1 MNRRKITTA
10 LWGLLI
16 IILGVGALAYN
27 FGALDDY
34 KIITAYIVAALL
46 AVMGAAFLLAIAFQ
60 REQWFYVI
68 PGFSLLSLGGVVYL
82 TTQESIKPEWLGALF
97 LGGIALGFL
106 IIFLLDRQERWWA
119 LLQAE
124 TILIIALVGL
134 GLGIPENATRLV
146 GAILF
151 GGFSISFFFVWLF
164 SGHRGRFAWALILA
178 GVLAV
183 FAAAILTSG
192 QNQLALLL
200 WPVLLLLIGLFLIA
214 RIFSAGE
221 KKQPPAVSIEAVQPS
236 PDSDADESQQ
246 EEEGPAQIH
255 LPDTIQPRPAP
266 APMDNEPLDVE
277 VIEPE
282 VVDDAQ
288 TDHRPGSD

>member
-1 MNRRKITTA
+1 MTKKKVSTA

-27 FGALDDY
+27 FGALDNY
-34 KIITAYIVAALL
+34 KLITAYIVAALL
-46 AVMGAAFLLAIAFQ
+46 ALMGVAFLLAIAFQ

-82 TTQESIKPEWLGALF
+82 TTLQNIKAEWLGALF

-106 IIFLLDRQERWWA
+106 VIFLRNRQERWWA

-134 GLGIPENATRLV
+134 GFGVPENITKQV

-151 GGFSISFFFVWLF
+151 GGFAVSFFFVWLF
-164 SGHRGRFAWALILA
+164 SGNRGRFLWALILA
-178 GVLAV
+178 GVLAI
-183 FAAAILTSG
+183 FAAAIFTSG
-192 QNQLALLL
+192 QNQFSLLL
-200 WPVLLLLIGLFLIA
+200 WPVLLLLVGVFLLL
-214 RIFSAGE
+214 RVFSGGKE
-221 KKQPPAVSIEAVQPS
+221 QPPPVAIETIRS
-236 PDSDADESQQ
+236 EPDTDAGQ
-246 EEEGPAQIH
+246 EEEGPAQIQ
-255 LPDTIQPRPAP
+255 LPDAMQPRPGPESAR
-266 APMDNEPLDVE
+266 DEPIDVE

-282 VVDDAQ
+282 VEEE
-288 TDHRPGSD
+288 

>member
-1 MNRRKITTA
+1 MNKQKITTA

-34 KIITAYIVAALL
+34 KLITAYIVAALL

-60 REQWFYVI
+60 RENWFYVI
-68 PGFSLLSLGGVVYL
+68 PGFSLLSLGGVTYL
-82 TTQESIKPEWLGALF
+82 TTQENVKPEWLGALF

-106 IIFLLDRQERWWA
+106 VIFLRNRQERWWA

-146 GAILF
+146 GALLF
-151 GGFSISFFFVWLF
+151 GGFAISFFFVWLF
-164 SGHRGRFAWALILA
+164 SGHRGRFVWALILA

-192 QNQLALLL
+192 QSQFTLLL

-214 RIFSAGE
+214 RVFSSGG
-221 KKQPPAVSIEAVQPS
+221 KKQPPAVPIESLTPS
-236 PDSDADESQQ
+236 PDS
-246 EEEGPAQIH
+246 GPAEEDAPAKIQ
-255 LPDTIQPRPAP
+255 LPDAIQPQPASEP
-266 APMDNEPLDVE
+266 EPTADEPLDIE

-282 VVDDAQ
+282 TIEA
-288 TDHRPGSD
+288 

>member
-1 MNRRKITTA
+1 MTKKKITTA

-34 KIITAYIVAALL
+34 KLITAYIVAALL
-46 AVMGAAFLLAIAFQ
+46 ALMGVAFLLAIAFQ

-82 TTQESIKPEWLGALF
+82 TTLPNIKTEWLGALF

-106 IIFLLDRQERWWA
+106 VIFLRNRQERWWA

-134 GLGIPENATRLV
+134 GLGIPQSVTKLV
-146 GAILF
+146 GSILF
-151 GGFSISFFFVWLF
+151 GSFAVSFFFVWLF
-164 SGHRGRFAWALILA
+164 SGNRGRFLWSLILA
-178 GVLAV
+178 GVLAI
-183 FAAAILTSG
+183 FAAAIFTSG
-192 QNQLALLL
+192 QSQITLML
-200 WPVLLLLIGLFLIA
+200 WPVLLLLVGIFLLLKV
-214 RIFSAGE
+214 FSGG
-221 KKQPPAVSIEAVQPS
+221 KQQPPPVSIETVQPV
-236 PDSDADESQQ
+236 PDADAGQEDES
-246 EEEGPAQIH
+246 PAQIQ
-255 LPDTIQPRPAP
+255 LPDTMQPRPSP
-266 APMDNEPLDVE
+266 EPGEDEPLDVE

-282 VVDDAQ
+282 VEDA
-288 TDHRPGSD
+288 

>member
-1 MNRRKITTA
+1 MAKQKITTA

-16 IILGVGALAYN
+16 IILGIGALAYN

-46 AVMGAAFLLAIAFQ
+46 AVMGASFLLAIAFR

-68 PGFSLLSLGGVVYL
+68 PGFSLLSLGGMVYL
-82 TTQESIKPEWLGALF
+82 TTLENIKPEWLGAVF

-106 IIFLLDRQERWWA
+106 VIFIRNRQERWWA

-124 TILIIALVGL
+124 TILIIALVGI
-134 GLGIPENATRLV
+134 GLGIPENATKLV

-151 GGFSISFFFVWLF
+151 GGFAVSFFFVWLF
-164 SGHRGRFAWALILA
+164 SGHRGKFAWALILA

-183 FAAAILTSG
+183 FAFATFASR
-192 QNQLALLL
+192 QSQLALLL

-214 RIFSAGE
+214 RAFSSGG
-221 KKQPPAVSIEAVQPS
+221 KSQPPTVSIEEVTPAPVS
-236 PDSDADESQQ
+236 DSGQ
-246 EEEGPAQIH
+246 EEEGPAQIQ
-255 LPDTIQPRPAP
+255 LPNTMQPRPVPAP
-266 APMDNEPLDVE
+266 APEPAPDEPLDIE

-282 VVDDAQ
+282 VEDDV
-288 TDHRPGSD
+288 P

>member
-1 MNRRKITTA
+1 MNKQKITTA

-68 PGFSLLSLGGVVYL
+68 PGFSLLSLGGMVYL
-82 TTQESIKPEWLGALF
+82 TTLENIKPEWLGALF

-106 IIFLLDRQERWWA
+106 VIFLRNRRERWWA

-124 TILIIALVGL
+124 TILIIALVGI
-134 GLGIPENATRLV
+134 GLGIPAGATKLV

-151 GGFSISFFFVWLF
+151 GGFAVSFFFVWLF
-164 SGHRGRFAWALILA
+164 SGHRGRFLWALILA

-183 FAAAILTSG
+183 FAIATLASG
-192 QNQLALLL
+192 QSQLVLLL
-200 WPVLLLLIGLFLIA
+200 WPVLLLIIGLFLIA
-214 RIFSAGE
+214 RVFSSDG
-221 KKQPPAVSIEAVQPS
+221 KPQPQAVSIEEAPPAAVS
-236 PDSDADESQQ
+236 EANQ
-246 EEEGPAQIH
+246 EEEGPAQIQ
-255 LPDTIQPRPAP
+255 LPDTMQPRPAP
-266 APMDNEPLDVE
+266 APESIPEPALDEPLDVE
-277 VIEPE
+277 IIEPE
-282 VVDDAQ
+282 NEDEA
-288 TDHRPGSD
+288 P